1 MNGPLASVILPV
13 YNGERFLAAALD
25 SVFAQDYDPFEVIVV
40 DGSEDGSAGIARSFS
55 EVRYLYH
62 PHHQGL
68 AEARNI
74 GIAVAKGEFVAF
86 HDADDL
92 MAPNKLSTQVGYL
105 MAHPEV
111 GCVLARQEVFLEAG
125 IELPGWL
132 QRDRVYGDLG
142 GVPPMT
148 AVVRRD
154 VLRRVGGFDAAYQ
167 HSADSDWLF
176 RMRASGVEIAV
187 APQILLRR
195 RIHSANMSHENRA
208 MGQNWLRSLKDKI
221 DRRRAGAP
229 PEQME
234 DGE

>member
-1 MNGPLASVILPV
+1 MNGSLVSIILPV

-25 SVFAQDYDPFEVIVV
+25 SVFAQDYHPFEVIVV
-40 DGSEDGSAGIARSFS
+40 DDGSGDGSASTARSFS
-55 EVRYLYH
+55 DVRYVYH
-62 PHHQGL
+62 DHQGL
-68 AEARNI
+68 AQARNV
-74 GIAVAKGEFVAF
+74 GIAAAKGEFVAF

-92 MAPNKLSTQVGYL
+92 MPPKKLSTQVGYL
-105 MAHPEV
+105 MAHQEV

-148 AVVRRD
+148 AVVRRG
-154 VLRRVGGFDAAYQ
+154 VLERVGGFDATYQ
-167 HSADSDWLF
+167 HSADTDWLF
-176 RMRASGVEIAV
+176 RMRSAGVEIAV
-187 APQILLRR
+187 VPQILLRR
-195 RIHSANMSHENRA
+195 RIHSGNMSHENRA

-229 PEQME
+229 
-234 DGE
+234 